1 MARAATTTDVFN
13 AVAEERRRDLL
24 DALSDG
30 ETAVGELV
38 DRLELPQ
45 PQVSK
50 HLKVLRDVDLVRC
63 RTVGRHRLYRLN
75 AHALKPLHEWVRRY
89 EELWN
94 ERYDRLDDYL
104 VELQQEENR

>member
-13 AVAEERRRDLL
+13 AVAEERRRDLV
-24 DALSDG
+24 DALAEG
-30 ETAVGELV
+30 ETAVGDLV
-38 DRLELPQ
+38 AQLDLPQ

-94 ERYDRLDDYL
+94 ERYDRLDDLL